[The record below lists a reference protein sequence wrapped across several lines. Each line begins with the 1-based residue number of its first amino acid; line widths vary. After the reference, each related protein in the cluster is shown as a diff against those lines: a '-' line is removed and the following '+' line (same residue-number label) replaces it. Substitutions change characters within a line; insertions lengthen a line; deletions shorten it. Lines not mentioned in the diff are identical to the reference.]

1 MQSLQNICLDSIILS
16 DDPDVIKSVI
26 DLPSYILKMIDRRD
40 EEICY
45 TMKYNQ
51 RFYSSAEQNDIDC
64 IDEED
69 EEELSDYYYE
79 EDSDDESREEEP
91 WFDPD
96 DFC

>member
-40 EEICY
+40 VEICCNK
-45 TMKYNQ
+45 KYKQ
-51 RFYSSAEQNDIDC
+51 RFYSLDLDC
-64 IDEED
+64 DDKEED
-69 EEELSDYYYE
+69 DEELSDYYMDYDE
-79 EDSDDESREEEP
+79 EDSYEGGEEEP